1 MADTIS
7 SCGPRKLA
15 KVFSHCLQR
24 AADLEK
30 NEGKSRVPAGSLSAN
45 QKQAQEVERVGT
57 PLHQGANPSEL
68 VPAMSAQP
76 LIKPLGALALS
87 PALNGGQPVI
97 VEQKHV
103 TLHVLLVDDNQI
115 NLKLLVMFMKKCGFS
130 YEQAG
135 NGQEALDKFVAASSA
150 STPASASKRRQFDF
164 VLMDIS
170 MPVMNG
176 FEATKRIREYE
187 REHKLQAT
195 TVVALTGLA
204 SSDARRDAESSGF
217 DVFLPK
223 PVRFA
228 ELQKLLTAS

>member
-1 MADTIS
+1 MTRNS
-7 SCGPRKLA
+7 SGLPAPVPLA
-15 KVFSHCLQR
+15 P
-24 AADLEK
+24 DGTTPGN
-30 NEGKSRVPAGSLSAN
+30 NEIR
-45 QKQAQEVERVGT
+45 QVERVGT
-57 PLHQGANPSEL
+57 PLHQQARPEQL
-68 VPAMSAQP
+68 EPAIGVQP
-76 LIKPLGALALS
+76 LIKPLGAMALS
-87 PALNGGQPVI
+87 PALNGGQPVL

-115 NLKLLVMFMKKCGFS
+115 NLKLLVMFMKKCGFT
-130 YEQAG
+130 YEQAE
-135 NGQEALDKFVAASSA
+135 NGQEALDRFIEASS
-150 STPASASKRRQFDF
+150 SSIEASASKRRKFDF

-170 MPVMNG
+170 MPIMNG

-187 REHKLQAT
+187 REHRLQAT

-204 SSDARRDAESSGF
+204 SADARRDAETSGF

>member
-1 MADTIS
+1 MEKADGKPRIS
-7 SCGPRKLA
+7 P
-15 KVFSHCLQR
+15 
-24 AADLEK
+24 
-30 NEGKSRVPAGSLSAN
+30 GSLAAEQSPADE
-45 QKQAQEVERVGT
+45 KTPGDRVRTVERVGT
-57 PLHQGANPSEL
+57 PLHQDAKAHQLE
-68 VPAMSAQP
+68 PALSAQP

-130 YEQAG
+130 YEQAE
-135 NGQEALDKFVAASSA
+135 NGQEALDKFIAASSA
-150 STPASASKRRQFDF
+150 SAETTASKRRRFDF

-187 REHKLQAT
+187 REQKLQAT

-204 SSDARRDAESSGF
+204 SADARRDAETSGF